1 MFLSRMTAFT
11 SVIEPSTKIF
21 RVVSPPGGEEN
32 FSLFPK
38 QVPRTL
44 EAQGVAKTRTIRK
57 MAENRS
63 FEMVHHIALLNI
75 ITIVQSI
82 PGR

>member
-1 MFLSRMTAFT
+1 MTSFT
-11 SVIEPSTKIF
+11 SEVEPSTNVF
-21 RVVSPPGGEEN
+21 RVVLPPGRN
-32 FSLFPK
+32 DDSSLFPK
-38 QVPRTL
+38 QVPRAL
-44 EAQGVAKTRTIRK
+44 EAQGVTKTRTVRK

>member
-1 MFLSRMTAFT
+1 MISFT
-11 SVIEPSTKIF
+11 SEAEPSTKIF
-21 RVVSPPGGEEN
+21 RVVLPHGREEN
-32 FSLFPK
+32 SSLFPK

-44 EAQGVAKTRTIRK
+44 EAQGVTKTRTVRK

-63 FEMVHHIALLNI
+63 FEMVHHIALLNM